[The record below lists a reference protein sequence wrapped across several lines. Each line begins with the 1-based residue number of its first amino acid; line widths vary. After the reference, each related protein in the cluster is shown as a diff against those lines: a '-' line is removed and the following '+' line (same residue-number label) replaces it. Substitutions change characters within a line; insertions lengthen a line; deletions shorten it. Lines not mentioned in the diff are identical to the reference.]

1 MPPDRDT
8 EDDRMSNFTPAR
20 PRHRRT
26 ALMAGALA
34 IGLSLVGVGPALA
47 APSVSSVTL
56 TVSPT
61 TLEVG
66 DTVVASATLVAT
78 ADVFAYEV
86 TFSFDEDIF
95 EYVDGSATG
104 PEGGFDA
111 ATEAPGTVTI
121 THTRL
126 GTSPTLSGDIA
137 LTAEFLSIG
146 DGETGIEIPTVTL
159 FDSEGGTTPL
169 TDVASS
175 EELTVEP
182 IEVVQPS
189 PSPSPSTSASPS
201 PTTAPTDEGGPLA
214 FTGSTIGGSIAII
227 VLAALAALALGIVLV
242 RRRIAST
249 R

>member
-1 MPPDRDT
+1 
-8 EDDRMSNFTPAR
+8 MSNSTPAR
-20 PRHRRT
+20 PRHRHA

-34 IGLSLVGVGPALA
+34 VGLSLAAASPALA
-47 APSVSSVTL
+47 APTLSSVTL

-66 DTVVASATLVAT
+66 ETVVASATLVAT
-78 ADVFAYEV
+78 TDVFAYEV
-86 TFSFDEDIF
+86 VFSYDDEIF
-95 EYVDGSATG
+95 EYVEGSATG
-104 PEGGFDA
+104 PEGGFDVA
-111 ATEAPGTVTI
+111 NEGPGTVTL

-126 GTSPTLSGDIA
+126 GTSPTISGDLT

-146 DGETGIEIPTVTL
+146 DGETSIDIPLVTL
-159 FDSEGGTTPL
+159 LDSEGAATPL
-169 TDVASS
+169 TDAAAS

-182 IEVVQPS
+182 VEVVQPS

-201 PTTAPTDEGGPLA
+201 PSAPPTDDGGPLA

-227 VLAALAALALGIVLV
+227 VVAALATLALGIVLV